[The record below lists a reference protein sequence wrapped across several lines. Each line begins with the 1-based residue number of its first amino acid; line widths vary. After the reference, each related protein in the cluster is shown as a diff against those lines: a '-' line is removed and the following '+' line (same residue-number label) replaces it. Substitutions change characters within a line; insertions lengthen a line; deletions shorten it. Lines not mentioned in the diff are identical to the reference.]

1 MNFIVEKH
9 LLYIVSRRKYVL
21 SNKIDPIKV
30 CIYIVFRYP
39 VYEGLRRRAGSLP
52 RLPGVDY
59 RVDFKNC
66 HLLGLADAVLG
77 EARPSVG
84 PEFYVVVLSLP

>member
-30 CIYIVFRYP
+30 CIYIFYP

-52 RLPGVDY
+52 KLPGVDY

-66 HLLGLADAVLG
+66 HLLALADAVLG
-77 EARPSVG
+77 EARQSVG